1 MGESI
6 LTSLVIIGMAYIAKH
21 YAIRNSKKEYSKNPE
36 MLYKE
41 GITKF

>member
-21 YAIRNSKKEYSKNPE
+21 YAIRNSKKEYSKKSQ
-36 MLYKE
+36 Y
-41 GITKF
+41 IRTCT